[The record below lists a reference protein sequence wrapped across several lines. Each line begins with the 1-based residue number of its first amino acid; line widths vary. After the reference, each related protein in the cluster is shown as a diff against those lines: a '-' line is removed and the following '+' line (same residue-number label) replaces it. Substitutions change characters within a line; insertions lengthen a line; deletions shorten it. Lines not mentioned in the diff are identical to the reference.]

1 MRVHS
6 CPDSLRD
13 LVFGP
18 QHQFLFWGHK
28 WRARHY
34 IDRPWWRLPP
44 HRDRAPRASQR
55 TWVQELLCYP
65 PANAPGLH
73 FGFDPGV
80 PLGRPGH
87 LAVFGRHA
95 KKTEA
100 IEKIK
105 DAMGRLGHDLD
116 YIIIDD
122 VVGEP

>member
-18 QHQFLFWGHK
+18 QHRFLFGGHK

-34 IDRPWWRLPP
+34 IDSRSLHDLVVRPWWWERLSV
-44 HRDRAPRASQR
+44 HEKHVYLRPRAR
-55 TWVQELLCYP
+55 FVAL
-65 PANAPGLH
+65 
-73 FGFDPGV
+73 GFRSGKIQ
-80 PLGRPGH
+80 
-87 LAVFGRHA
+87 AS
-95 KKTEA
+95 
-100 IEKIK
+100 EKLK
-105 DAMGRLGHDLD
+105 DAMAQLGHELD